1 MFLNNISKSLARR
14 AILPPRFIGFMLG
27 VSLLCA
33 FPKASAD
40 FLTETA
46 IGETIPS
53 TLDEGDFP
61 YNGKLFDIYS
71 FEGVKGQEIFLNLS
85 SFEFDPILWLVNSQ
99 GQFIAFDDDSGDA
112 MGALISRFSL
122 PETGIYFP
130 AVGSAGEFGAYTL
143 SLNQAPWVNYS
154 GGAIEEIFIGDQV
167 SGNLT
172 DSGSAQWSTGQY
184 FNAYQFEAE
193 PGQAISI
200 VMRSQQFNTYLWLLD
215 NQGKVITVNDDKR
228 EQTASEI
235 IFFPFTSGNYFIAAS
250 SSLPMEKGGYELI
263 LKTTHQP
270 TQAKV
275 LSGTVSEKLETA
287 DFQLSTGQYLDV
299 YTFQGEMDERV
310 SIGLSSSEF
319 DSYLRILD
327 NAGNVLKQD
336 DDSAGDEDALIE
348 DFVLPDTGQYSV
360 WVSSVFAGGIG
371 DYVLSFNDASQRR
384 IKTKDNIKLVL
395 SRQKGKKLRG
405 KGEPFA
411 NGSRC
416 LGSLETYTA
425 KVKIC
430 NRENESRSGS
440 VSLSGPSDIVISPG
454 TMNFTIPANTCTTKS
469 PFYITTASA
478 STGVKTI
485 TASAIL
491 GNDNGSDSEDLQVVK
506 VEVFRDANFTQ
517 PLTDWPASGGNPRSP
532 RFLLASNDPIYVQVT
547 GLGKNPSEQETISDA
562 IRVLSE
568 TDPTGIPLT
577 LTETGVN
584 TDVFRN
590 SGDLLFLSSES
601 SQGAQKKLKVV
612 DEEILSFKPSNKSG
626 FDVMVDRA
634 EFSSTGIHIFYG
646 SPAGDRAIVRTE
658 ALTNTKYFD
667 AGDTD
672 FPSVGA
678 GEPMRTFIKNVG
690 LNQPGDGEADIMH
703 VSSHGN
709 ADGALWDDAE
719 NVILNPAHH
728 ISNSSDLN
736 LDVEWLV
743 LAACSTLNQWDG
755 GKDAWSSAMNGNPRG
770 LHGVLGAYA
779 TISVGLQA
787 VYQGFW
793 ERLRQGYT
801 IKDAYGA
808 AMELDNPTP
817 EPWAVI
823 HHSANGADKLNEFT
837 QDVQTQTRSRASG
850 GITYSFLDTKTA
862 ICDQVGSCEEE
873 IKDTIDNGNGIVRVD
888 FPKLLPSQKT
898 LAIQQKM
905 YRVKTKSR
913 LPFAHKVSR
922 KQDGRT
928 VFEGEYSF
936 NAESTLSEEGAI
948 SLAEDLIRQNLPDL
962 APHIKLKEVS
972 VRKSSTGDRTWVNG
986 YIVEF
991 ALFNGALPIWGDHIR
1006 ASIFGN
1012 QLGAASIL
1020 SHQNANKSKNLPNT
1034 RASMLELSDALA
1046 ISLDDIRIDLDIK
1059 GQYEILDAGL
1069 WYVLESMIKEQ
1080 GSNTYIPVWHLVFNP
1095 DYQGDG
1101 SYREQLYHV
1110 WVDPITGEYISKT
1123 SLDHR

>member
-1 MFLNNISKSLARR
+1 MLLNNKLLARR
-14 AILPPRFIGFMLG
+14 DILPPRLIGFMLG
-27 VSLLCA
+27 LTLLCV

-40 FLTETA
+40 FLTQTA

-61 YNGKLFDIYS
+61 YNGKLFEVYS

-85 SFEFDPILWLVNSQ
+85 SFGFDPILWLVNSQ
-99 GQFIAFDDDSGDA
+99 GQFIAFDDDGGDA

-122 PETGIYFP
+122 PETGIYFS
-130 AVGSAGEFGAYTL
+130 AVGSKNAGEFGAYTL

-154 GGAIEEIFIGDQV
+154 GGPLEEIFIGDEV

-172 DSGSAQWSTGQY
+172 DSSSAQWSTGQY

-200 VMRSQQFNTYLWLLD
+200 VMRSQQFKTYLWLLD
-215 NQGKVITVNDDKR
+215 HQGKVITVNDNK
-228 EQTASEI
+228 I
-235 IFFPFTSGNYFIAAS
+235 IFFPSTSGNYFIGAS
-250 SSLPMEKGGYELI
+250 SSLPLKQGAYELI

-270 TQAKV
+270 TQAKP

-299 YTFQGEMDERV
+299 YTFQGAMDEHV
-310 SIGLSSSEF
+310 SIGLKSSEF

-327 NAGNVLKQD
+327 SAGNVLRED
-336 DDSAGDEDALIE
+336 DDSAGGQDALIE
-348 DFVLPDTGQYSV
+348 DFVLPDTGQYFV
-360 WVSSVFAGGIG
+360 WISSVFAGGIG
-371 DYVLSFNDASQRR
+371 PYSLSFNDVSPRR
-384 IKTKDNIKLVL
+384 LKTKDTIKLVL

-405 KGEPFA
+405 KAESFA
-411 NGSRC
+411 NSSRC

-425 KVKIC
+425 KVNIC
-430 NRENESRSGS
+430 NRENESHSGS
-440 VSLSGPSDIVISPG
+440 ISLSGPSDIVISPG
-454 TMNFTIPANTCTTKS
+454 TMDFTLPPHTCTTKS

-478 STGVKTI
+478 TTGVKTI
-485 TASAIL
+485 TAEAQI
-491 GNDNGSDSEDLQVVK
+491 GENIGSDSEDLHVVK
-506 VEVFRDANFTQ
+506 VEVFRDANFSQ
-517 PLTDWPASGGNPRSP
+517 PLTDWPASGGNPISP
-532 RFLLASNDPIYVQVT
+532 RFLFASDDPIYVQVT
-547 GLGKNPSEQETISDA
+547 GLGKNPSQQETISDA
-562 IRVLSE
+562 IHVLSE

-601 SQGAQKKLKVV
+601 SQGSQKKIKVV
-612 DEEILSFKPSNKSG
+612 DEEILSFKPSNKSC

-634 EFSSTGIHIFYG
+634 EFSSNGIHIFYG
-646 SPAGDRAIVRTE
+646 SPTGDRAIVRTE
-658 ALTNTKYFD
+658 ALTNTKFFD

-678 GEPMRTFIKNVG
+678 GEPMRTFIKDVG
-690 LNQPGDGEADIMH
+690 LNQAGDGEADIMH

-709 ADGALWDDAE
+709 ADGALWDNAS
-719 NVILNPAHH
+719 NVINPADD
-728 ISNSSDLN
+728 ISNSSDFN
-736 LDVEWLV
+736 LDAEWLV
-743 LAACSTLNQWDG
+743 LAACSTLNQWGG

-779 TISVGLQA
+779 TLSADLQD

-793 ERLRQGYT
+793 ERMRQGYT

-817 EPWAVI
+817 EHWAVI
-823 HHSANGADKLNEFT
+823 HHSANGDDKLDDFT
-837 QDVQTQTRSRASG
+837 QDVQTQSRSRASS
-850 GITYSFLDTKTA
+850 GIRYSFLDTKTA

-873 IKDTIDNGNGIVRVD
+873 IKDTVDNGNGIVRVD
-888 FPKLLPSQKT
+888 FPPLLPSQKT

-905 YRVKTKSR
+905 YPVNFNTKSR
-913 LPFAHKVSR
+913 LPFAQKVSR

-928 VFEGEYSF
+928 VFEGELSF
-936 NAESTLSEEGAI
+936 DAESTLSEGGAI
-948 SLAEDLIRQNLPDL
+948 SLAEDLIRQYLPDL
-962 APHIKLKEVS
+962 APLSKLKKVS

-986 YIVEF
+986 YIVQF
-991 ALFNGALPIWGDHIR
+991 DLFNGALPIWGDHIR
-1006 ASIFGN
+1006 VSIFGN

-1020 SHQNANKSKNLPNT
+1020 SHQNATKSKNLQNT
-1034 RASMLELSDALA
+1034 RSSMLELSDALA
-1046 ISLDDIRIDLDIK
+1046 ISLDDIRIDLGINGK
-1059 GQYEILDAGL
+1059 YEILDAGL
-1069 WYVLESMIKEQ
+1069 WSVLESLIKEQ
-1080 GSNTYIPVWHLVFNP
+1080 GSNTTYIPVWHLVFNP
-1095 DYQGDG
+1095 DYQGEG
-1101 SYREQLYHV
+1101 SNRDELYHV
-1110 WVDPITGEYISKT
+1110 WVDPITGGYISKT